1 MNAPTQVDPSG
12 SDARRSDRPGVE
24 RHDAEPPARPADA
37 VAAIDAAWDYGDPAA
52 SEARFRAQLPAV
64 AARAAAGGDD
74 DIAWRSA
81 EVQLRTQLARSLGL
95 QGRFDEAHAV
105 LDGAAAWL
113 DAADD
118 TARVRCDLERGRV
131 VNSAGDPEAARPSFA
146 AAYDRARAAGLDA
159 LAVDAAHMF
168 AIVAAPDEV
177 MAWHERALAL
187 AEASPDP
194 AARRWRASLLNNLGW
209 TLHERGDD
217 TAALAAFEQALAL
230 REAAGDPSSIHV
242 ARWCVGRI
250 LRALGRVDEA
260 LRIQQAL
267 AAESRATGR
276 DDPHVT
282 AEIAALTHPP
292 TPPNPP

>member
-1 MNAPTQVDPSG
+1 MSTPTDF
-12 SDARRSDRPGVE
+12 
-24 RHDAEPPARPADA
+24 EPPAHPADA

-64 AARAAAGGDD
+64 RARAATGGDD
-74 DIAWRSA
+74 ARAWRSA
-81 EVQLRTQLARSLGL
+81 DVQLRTQLARSLGL

-105 LDGAAAWL
+105 LDDAAEQL

-131 VNSAGDPEAARPSFA
+131 VNSAGDPAAARPYFD
-146 AAYDRARAAGLDA
+146 AAYDRARAAGLDG
-159 LAVDAAHMF
+159 LAVDAAHMI
-168 AIVAAPDEV
+168 AIVAPPDEV
-177 MAWHERALAL
+177 MAWHERALAV
-187 AEASPDP
+187 ADASPDP

-209 TLHERGDD
+209 TLHDRGDD
-217 TAALAAFEQALAL
+217 DAALAAFEEALAL
-230 REAAGDPSSIHV
+230 REAAGDVASIHV

-267 AAESRATGR
+267 AAASRATGR

-282 AEIAALTHPP
+282 AEIAACLAHPS
-292 TPPNPP
+292 PPNAP